1 MRQRLFLLSELV
13 RRDLSSRFA
22 GSFGGLFW
30 AFLNP
35 VLMCVL
41 YGVVFG
47 VILRI
52 RAPEGFAGGYAVYL
66 LGGLLPWIGFHEAVT
81 RGATAMTDQ
90 VHLVKKVP
98 FAVELLVVS
107 VLWSALVLQAVALV
121 PLLAFAAASDRLHP
135 SILHLAA
142 AFGLEALLL
151 VGPLFALAALNVF
164 FRDLPQL
171 LGPLMLVVFYM
182 TPILYPESQVPPA
195 LRPILS
201 VNPVG
206 DVVGLFRAGLFGTS
220 PPSLARV
227 SVVGALALAGAFL
240 GLGFFRRARPSFS
253 DLL

>member
-1 MRQRLFLLSELV
+1 MLTELV

-22 GSFGGLFW
+22 GSFGGILW
-30 AFLNP
+30 ALLNP

-47 VILRI
+47 AILRI
-52 RAPEGFAGGYAVYL
+52 KAPEGFAGGYAVYL

-81 RGATAMTDQ
+81 RGATAVTDQ

-98 FAVELLVVS
+98 FAVELLVIS
-107 VLWSALVLQAVALV
+107 VLWSALVLQAIALV
-121 PLLAFAAASDRLHP
+121 PLLAYAAASGRLHP
-135 SILHLAA
+135 SLPYLVA

-151 VGPLFALAALNVF
+151 VGPMFALAALNVF

-171 LGPLMLVVFYM
+171 LGPLLLVVFYM

-195 LRPILS
+195 LRPVLS
-201 VNPVG
+201 VNPVV

-227 SVVGALALAGAFL
+227 AAVCALGAAGTVL
-240 GLGFFRRARPSFS
+240 GLGFFRRTRPSFS